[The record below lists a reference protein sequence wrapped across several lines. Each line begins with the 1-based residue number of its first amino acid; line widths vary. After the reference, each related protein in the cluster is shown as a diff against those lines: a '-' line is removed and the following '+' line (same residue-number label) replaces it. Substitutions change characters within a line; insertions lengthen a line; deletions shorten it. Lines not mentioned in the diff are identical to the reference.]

1 MNTYIFIPDTNKKA
15 GLGHLFRCLKY
26 SCYLKNQLKF
36 FFLIKKKFNKKKI

>member
-36 FFLIKKKFNKKKI
+36 FFDK